1 MASRLAPAKINLTLH
16 VTGRRPDGYHGLDSL
31 VVFAAIGDELS
42 LMSASAPG
50 LRITG
55 PHGGSIPPGPD
66 NLVLRAA
73 RLIGAPDAALALDK
87 RLPAAA
93 GMGGGSSDAAAALHL
108 LASARGLALPGTEAL
123 MALGADVPVCVA
135 APVPC
140 RMRGRGEHLNPLGP
154 LPDLGV
160 LLVNAG
166 LPLSTPAVFAAL
178 ERRDNPPM
186 PDRLP
191 DWPDAEAFCEWL
203 ARMRSDLEVPARR
216 LLPAL
221 DDLLEAL
228 AAQPGCRLARMTGSG
243 ATCFG
248 LFTDPGM
255 LQAAA
260 QTLASPGWFVAQTR
274 ILPADAQLTRATT

>member
-1 MASRLAPAKINLTLH
+1 MPSRLAPAKINLTLH
-16 VTGRRPDGYHGLDSL
+16 VTGRRPDGYHDLDSL

-42 LMSASAPG
+42 LMPASAPG

-55 PHGGSIPPGPD
+55 PYGGSVPPGPD

-108 LASARGLALPGTEAL
+108 LAGERGLALPETEAL
-123 MALGADVPVCVA
+123 MVLGADVPVCVA